1 MKLSVMGLSS
11 YMQAHDN
18 DLFLELTLPEG
29 IDKDTAIDTIILKS
43 GEFEVLYADPFFM
56 QKVIGVWSRKHQRT
70 FEKWI
75 NALNVE
81 YNPLENYDRIEE
93 WTDAGTA
100 SATSGGA
107 SHNSTTGSSEDKKSA
122 YDSSVYE
129 NDRLN
134 SVNNNSNSDF
144 NNNSTANNNSEHK
157 GRMHGNIGVTT
168 SQQMLESELDIASWN
183 IYEHI
188 ADLFVDEFCLQ
199 VY

>member
-1 MKLSVMGLSS
+1 MKLSVMGLSN

-43 GEFEVLYADPFFM
+43 GEFEALYADPFFM

-75 NALNVE
+75 EALKLE
-81 YNPLENYDRIEE
+81 FNPIENYDRIEE
-93 WTDAGTA
+93 WTDTGTA

-107 SHNSTTGSSEDKKSA
+107 SHNGTTGSSEDKKSA

-134 SVNNNSNSDF
+134 SVSNNSNSDF
-144 NNNSTANNNSEHK
+144 NNNSTANNNTLHT
-157 GRMHGNIGVTT
+157 GRIHGNIGVTT
-168 SQQMLESELDIASWN
+168 SSALLSEYLQIASWN